1 MHIKYS
7 ISSRPSYYDD
17 MADRVEMESVS
28 YWIESAINEGSLESK
43 IKKLAALISVI
54 GEQYLEVNP
63 NKVGEVAEAIE
74 CEGRGHKIIGDDRA

>member
-1 MHIKYS
+1 MHIEYS

-17 MADRVEMESVS
+17 IHCRNEMESVS

-43 IKKLAALISVI
+43 IKKLSALISVI

-63 NKVGEVAEAIE
+63 SKVGEVAFAIE
-74 CEGRGHKIIGDDRA
+74 CEGREHKIIGGDRA